1 MDIFLYIAG
10 AVMCFLL
17 AQVILLKLRLRAQE
31 REFTEFR
38 RSVVMVPIP
47 AKKKQSPWIPVFAI
61 STLLLALA
69 VLLMALR

>member
-1 MDIFLYIAG
+1 MDIFVYIAG
-10 AVMCFLL
+10 AVMFFLL
-17 AQVILLKLRLRAQE
+17 AQVVLLKLRLRAQE

-38 RSVVMVPIP
+38 KSVVMVPVP
-47 AKKKQSPWIPVFAI
+47 KKKQSPWIPVFAI

>member
-1 MDIFLYIAG
+1 MDILVFIAG
-10 AVMCFLL
+10 AVMCFLF

-31 REFTEFR
+31 REFAEFR
-38 RSVVMVPIP
+38 QSVVMVPIP
-47 AKKKQSPWIPVFAI
+47 KKKQSPWIPVFAI

>member
-1 MDIFLYIAG
+1 MDIFVYIAG
-10 AVMCFLL
+10 AALCFLL

-31 REFTEFR
+31 REFAEFR
-38 RSVVMVPIP
+38 KSVVMVPVP
-47 AKKKQSPWIPVFAI
+47 AKKPPSPWIPVFAV